1 VQCVYDVV
9 TMLVFFLT
17 GHVHCAFCNV
27 RYNVGCSKRLGMFK
41 PNSNQST
48 EGQAKK
54 GTLSDLKEQQWQK
67 PVASKNQDWV
77 SWLLQHFADYKVT
90 RPHSI

>member
-1 VQCVYDVV
+1 
-9 TMLVFFLT
+9 
-17 GHVHCAFCNV
+17 
-27 RYNVGCSKRLGMFK
+27 MFK

-77 SWLLQHFADYKVT
+77 SWLLQEL
-90 RPHSI
+90 SIPFGLLSDLASLHLALFY

>member
-1 VQCVYDVV
+1 
-9 TMLVFFLT
+9 
-17 GHVHCAFCNV
+17 
-27 RYNVGCSKRLGMFK
+27 MFK

-77 SWLLQHFADYKVT
+77 SGYGGNLAFCRLQSDLSSLHLALFYSSSATLVM
-90 RPHSI
+90 

>member
-1 VQCVYDVV
+1 
-9 TMLVFFLT
+9 
-17 GHVHCAFCNV
+17 
-27 RYNVGCSKRLGMFK
+27 MFK

>member
-1 VQCVYDVV
+1 
-9 TMLVFFLT
+9 
-17 GHVHCAFCNV
+17 
-27 RYNVGCSKRLGMFK
+27 MFK

-77 SWLLQHFADYKVT
+77 SWLLQ
-90 RPHSI
+90 RLSILQITKSLVLTPFSAVLQ

>member
-1 VQCVYDVV
+1 
-9 TMLVFFLT
+9 
-17 GHVHCAFCNV
+17 
-27 RYNVGCSKRLGMFK
+27 MFK

-67 PVASKNQDWV
+67 PVAGKNQDWV
-77 SWLLQHFADYKVT
+77 SWSLQQL
-90 RPHSI
+90 SILQITK

>member
-1 VQCVYDVV
+1 
-9 TMLVFFLT
+9 
-17 GHVHCAFCNV
+17 
-27 RYNVGCSKRLGMFK
+27 MFK
-41 PNSNQST
+41 PNSNQLT

-77 SWLLQHFADYKVT
+77 S
-90 RPHSI
+90 